1 MTLAAVAA
9 AFSSIG
15 GCAPQ
20 AIGLRP
26 VDTGAGRLAGAQNR
40 PDRLLK
46 NAAWMSDMCRM
57 PHAENGFLEGAPCI

>member
-9 AFSSIG
+9 AFVDWRL
-15 GCAPQ
+15 CPQ

-26 VDTGAGRLAGAQNR
+26 VDTGAGRLAAAQKR